1 MNINFEGKR
10 VLVTGAGQG
19 IGRDIAL
26 RLSQYKAQVI
36 ALSKTKKNLEKLCAE
51 DPRIQSVCVDLRDWD
66 ATKRAVQ
73 SVLPIDLLV
82 NNAGV
87 AHLKPFLDATPED
100 FDSIFAVNVK
110 AIMNVSQ
117 VVARNMIERKV
128 PGNIV
133 NISSQASQAALK
145 DHAVY
150 CSSKG
155 AVDMLSKTM
164 ALELG
169 PYNIRVNTVNPTV
182 IMTEMGKL
190 GWSDPDKARTML
202 SKIPLGRFGEVSEV
216 VDAVVYLL
224 SNRSSMIN
232 GVTLPVDGGFLAIR
246 DSLITDE
253 PNIQDTMV

>member
-1 MNINFEGKR
+1 MNISFEGKR

-36 ALSKTKKNLEKLCAE
+36 ALSKTKENLEKLSAK
-51 DPRIQSVCVDLRDWD
+51 DPRIQTVCVDLCDWN

-87 AHLKPFLDATPED
+87 AHLKPFLDSTSED
-100 FDSIFAVNVK
+100 FDATFAVNVR

-117 VVARNMIERKV
+117 VVSKNMIERKV
-128 PGNIV
+128 PGSIV
-133 NISSQASQAALK
+133 NVSSQASKAALR

-155 AVDMLSKTM
+155 AVDMLSKAM
-164 ALELG
+164 ALEFG

-182 IMTEMGKL
+182 IMTDMGKL
-190 GWSDPDKARTML
+190 GWSDPDKARTMM
-202 SKIPLGRFGEVSEV
+202 SKIPLGRFAEVSEV

-224 SNRSSMIN
+224 SNRSSMVN
-232 GVTLPVDGGFLAIR
+232 GAALPVDGGFLA
-246 DSLITDE
+246 
-253 PNIQDTMV
+253 V